1 MSPNLDLKGRLSFLN
16 LGELLQLIGS
26 SGATGTLKIISDFT
40 PAPGVIFIE
49 NGNAVNA
56 STATLSGLEALFNLF
71 GWSEGWFEFSLG
83 PVNCAKTI
91 NKGRMEIILDG
102 LRLLD
107 EGKIE
112 RLGPAP
118 GAVIEA
124 TEVPIAKAPSRRADL
139 PPLIKGP
146 LVDYS
151 YVVDEESF
159 YDGDEIVRE
168 GAHGDWIWVILEG
181 AAEIIKTTPGGPLRL
196 LRVGDGAFLGSVAAL
211 LSGDNVRGSTVV
223 ASGNIQLG
231 MLDSQQLTAEIAS
244 LPNEFKGLIKS
255 LDNRLR
261 FMTNIVASTH
271 MRNGSFLKLIQDK
284 KVALKEGQN
293 EDRLFQIREGEVV
306 VARST
311 ESGYLPLA
319 HLHKGDFFGNIPFL
333 TLGHEPHAAAVFSSG
348 DLKLAIADTLVMKSA
363 QQRLSPTL
371 RHIIEHLAACIS
383 ATTLLAINLFN
394 KSGLR
399 CERRIQD
406 RSAAI

>member
-1 MSPNLDLKGRLSFLN
+1 MSANLDLTGSLSFMN
-16 LGELLQLIGS
+16 LGELLQIIGS
-26 SGATGTLKIISDFT
+26 SSATGTLRIISDFT
-40 PAPGVIFIE
+40 SAPGVISIE
-49 NGNAVNA
+49 NGNPVNA
-56 STATLSGLEALFNLF
+56 STATLSGIEALFSLF
-71 GWSEGWFEFSLG
+71 GWSDGRFEFSLG
-83 PVNCAKTI
+83 PVNCEKTI

-112 RLGPAP
+112 KIGPAP
-118 GAVIEA
+118 GAVIEK
-124 TEVPIAKAPSRRADL
+124 TEAPAPVTPARRADL

-146 LVDYS
+146 LVDYT

-159 YDGDEIVRE
+159 YDGDEIVHE

-211 LSGDNVRGSTVV
+211 LSGDNVRGTTVI

-231 MLDSQQLTAEIAS
+231 MLNSQQLTAEIVN
-244 LPNEFKGLIKS
+244 LPFEFKGLIKS

-261 FMTNIVASTH
+261 FVTHIAAETH
-271 MRNGSFLKLIQDK
+271 MRNGAFLKLIQDK
-284 KVALKEGQN
+284 KIALKEGQN

-319 HLHKGDFFGNIPFL
+319 HLQKGDFFGNIPFL
-333 TLGHEPHAAAVFSSG
+333 TLGHEPHAAAVFSSA
-348 DLKLAIADTLVMKSA
+348 DLKLAVVDIPALEAA
-363 QQRLSPTL
+363 QQRLSSTL
-371 RHIIEHLAACIS
+371 RHIIEHLSACIS
-383 ATTLLAINLFN
+383 ATTLVSINLFN
-394 KSGLR
+394 KSGL
-399 CERRIQD
+399 
-406 RSAAI
+406 S

>member
-1 MSPNLDLKGRLSFLN
+1 MSPNLDLAGRLSFLN

-49 NGNAVNA
+49 KGNAVNA
-56 STATLSGLEALFNLF
+56 STATLSGLEALFGLF

-112 RLGPAP
+112 KPGPAP

-124 TEVPIAKAPSRRADL
+124 PGAPIAKASPRRSDL

-196 LRVGDGAFLGSVAAL
+196 LRVGNGAFLGSVVAL
-211 LSGDNVRGSTVV
+211 LSGDNVRGTTVV

-231 MLDSQQLTAEIAS
+231 MLNSQQLTAEIAS

-261 FMTNIVASTH
+261 FVTHIVAETH
-271 MRNGSFLKLIQDK
+271 MCNGSFLKLIQDK

-311 ESGYLPLA
+311 ESGSLPLA
-319 HLHKGDFFGNIPFL
+319 HLQKGDFFGNIPFL

-348 DLKLAIADTLVMKSA
+348 DLKLAVVDTMVMGSA

-383 ATTLLAINLFN
+383 ATTLVAINLFN

-399 CERRIQD
+399 
-406 RSAAI
+406 

>member
-1 MSPNLDLKGRLSFLN
+1 MSPNLDLTGRLSFLN

-56 STATLSGLEALFNLF
+56 STATLSGLEALFGLF
-71 GWSEGWFEFSLG
+71 GWSDGQFEFSLG
-83 PVNCAKTI
+83 PVNCTKTI

-112 RLGPAP
+112 KLGPAP
-118 GAVIEA
+118 GAVLEA
-124 TEVPIAKAPSRRADL
+124 TEAPTPKAPPRRTDL

-181 AAEIIKTTPGGPLRL
+181 AAEIIKTTPDGPLRL

-211 LSGDNVRGSTVV
+211 LSGDNVRGTTVV

-231 MLDSQQLTAEIAS
+231 MLNSQQLTAEIAN

-261 FMTNIVASTH
+261 FVTNIVAETH
-271 MRNGSFLKLIQDK
+271 MRNRSFLKLIQDK
-284 KVALKEGQN
+284 KLALKEGQN

-319 HLHKGDFFGNIPFL
+319 HLQKGDFFGNIPFL
-333 TLGHEPHAAAVFSSG
+333 TLGHEPHSAAVFSSG
-348 DLKLAIADTLVMKSA
+348 DLKLAVVDTLAMEGA
-363 QQRLSPTL
+363 QQRLSPTM

-383 ATTLLAINLFN
+383 ATTLVAINLFN
-394 KSGLR
+394 KSGL
-399 CERRIQD
+399 
-406 RSAAI
+406 S

>member
-1 MSPNLDLKGRLSFLN
+1 MSSNLDLKGRLSFLN

-40 PAPGVIFIE
+40 TAPGVIFIE

-56 STATLSGLEALFNLF
+56 SMANLSGLEALFGLF

-83 PVNCAKTI
+83 PVNCVKTI
-91 NKGRMEIILDG
+91 NKGRMEIILDA

-112 RLGPAP
+112 KLRPAA
-118 GAVIEA
+118 GAIIEA
-124 TEVPIAKAPSRRADL
+124 PAAPTAKTPPRRADL
-139 PPLIKGP
+139 SPLIKGP
-146 LVDYS
+146 LVDYA

-181 AAEIIKTTPGGPLRL
+181 AAEIIKTTPSGPLRL
-196 LRVGDGAFLGSVAAL
+196 MKVGDGAFLGSVAAL
-211 LSGDNVRGSTVV
+211 LSGDNVRGATVV

-231 MLDSQQLTAEIAS
+231 MLNSQQLTAEIAS

-255 LDNRLR
+255 LDNRLH
-261 FMTNIVASTH
+261 FVTHIVTETH
-271 MRNGSFLKLIQDK
+271 VHNGSFLKLIQDK
-284 KVALKEGQN
+284 KLALKEGQN

-306 VARST
+306 VARNT

-319 HLHKGDFFGNIPFL
+319 HLQKGDFFGNIPFL

-348 DLKLAIADTLVMKSA
+348 DLKLAVVDTVALQGA

-383 ATTLLAINLFN
+383 ATTLVAINLFN
-394 KSGLR
+394 KSGLSR
-399 CERRIQD
+399 ERRIQD
-406 RSAAI
+406 GNATL

>member
-1 MSPNLDLKGRLSFLN
+1 MSPNLDLTGNLSFLN

-26 SGATGTLKIISDFT
+26 SSATGTLKIISDFT
-40 PAPGVIFIE
+40 PTPGVIFIE
-49 NGNAVNA
+49 NGNPVNA
-56 STATLSGLEALFNLF
+56 SAAALSGLEALFSLF

-83 PVNCAKTI
+83 SVNCAKTI

-112 RLGPAP
+112 KIGPAP

-124 TEVPIAKAPSRRADL
+124 PGAPIAKASPRRADL

-168 GAHGDWIWVILEG
+168 GAHGDWIWVVLEG

-196 LRVGDGAFLGSVAAL
+196 LRVGDGAFLGSIAAL
-211 LSGDNVRGSTVV
+211 LSGDNVRGTTVV

-231 MLDSQQLTAEIAS
+231 MLNSQQLTAEIAN

-261 FMTNIVASTH
+261 FVTHIVAETH

-284 KVALKEGQN
+284 KVAIKEGQN

-311 ESGYLPLA
+311 ESGHLPLA
-319 HLHKGDFFGNIPFL
+319 HLQKGDFFGNIPFL
-333 TLGHEPHAAAVFSSG
+333 TLGHEPLAAAVFSSG
-348 DLKLAIADTLVMKSA
+348 DLKLAVVDTLVMGGA

-383 ATTLLAINLFN
+383 ATTLVAINLFN

-399 CERRIQD
+399 
-406 RSAAI
+406 

>member
-1 MSPNLDLKGRLSFLN
+1 
-16 LGELLQLIGS
+16 
-26 SGATGTLKIISDFT
+26 
-40 PAPGVIFIE
+40 
-49 NGNAVNA
+49 VNA
-56 STATLSGLEALFNLF
+56 STATLSGLEALFGLF
-71 GWSEGWFEFSLG
+71 GWSEGRFEFSLG
-83 PVNCAKTI
+83 PVNCPKTI
-91 NKGRMEIILDG
+91 KKGRMEIILDG

-107 EGKIE
+107 EGKIQKL
-112 RLGPAP
+112 RPAP
-118 GAVIEA
+118 GAVIEKPA
-124 TEVPIAKAPSRRADL
+124 ASTPRTPPRRADL

-146 LVDYS
+146 LVDYA

-181 AAEIIKTTPGGPLRL
+181 AAEIIKTTSGGPLRL

-211 LSGDNVRGSTVV
+211 LSGDNVRGTTVV

-231 MLDSQQLTAEIAS
+231 MLDSQQLTAEIANLS
-244 LPNEFKGLIKS
+244 NEFKGLIKS

-261 FMTNIVASTH
+261 FVTHIAAETH

-284 KVALKEGQN
+284 KLAIKEGQN

-319 HLHKGDFFGNIPFL
+319 HLQKGDFFGNIPFL

-348 DLKLAIADTLVMKSA
+348 DLKLTVVDTLAMEGA
-363 QQRLSPTL
+363 QQRLSSTL
-371 RHIIEHLAACIS
+371 RHIIEHIAACIS
-383 ATTLLAINLFN
+383 ATTLVAINLFN
-394 KSGLR
+394 KSGL
-399 CERRIQD
+399 
-406 RSAAI
+406 S

>member
-1 MSPNLDLKGRLSFLN
+1 MN
-16 LGELLQLIGS
+16 LGELLQIIGS
-26 SGATGTLKIISDFT
+26 SSATGTLKIISDFRS
-40 PAPGVIFIE
+40 APGVISIE
-49 NGNAVNA
+49 NGNPVNA
-56 STATLSGLEALFNLF
+56 STATLSGIEALFSLF
-71 GWSEGWFEFSLG
+71 GWSDGRFEFSLG
-83 PVNCAKTI
+83 PVNCEKTI

-112 RLGPAP
+112 KIGPAP
-118 GAVIEA
+118 GAVIEK
-124 TEVPIAKAPSRRADL
+124 TEAPTPVTPARRTDL

-146 LVDYS
+146 LVDYT

-159 YDGDEIVRE
+159 YDGDEIVHE
-168 GAHGDWIWVILEG
+168 GAHGDWIWVVLEG

-211 LSGDNVRGSTVV
+211 LSGDNVRGTTVI

-231 MLDSQQLTAEIAS
+231 MLNSQQLTAEIVN
-244 LPNEFKGLIKS
+244 LPVEFKGLIKS

-261 FMTNIVASTH
+261 FVTHIAAETH

-319 HLHKGDFFGNIPFL
+319 HLQKGDFFGNIPFL
-333 TLGHEPHAAAVFSSG
+333 TLGHEPHAAAVFSSA
-348 DLKLAIADTLVMKSA
+348 DLKLTVVDIPALEAA
-363 QQRLSPTL
+363 QQRLSATL
-371 RHIIEHLAACIS
+371 RHIIEHLCACIS
-383 ATTLLAINLFN
+383 ATTLVSINLFN
-394 KSGLR
+394 KSGL
-399 CERRIQD
+399 
-406 RSAAI
+406 S

>member
-1 MSPNLDLKGRLSFLN
+1 MSANVDLSGRLSFLN
-16 LGELLQLIGS
+16 LGELLQIIGG
-26 SGATGTLKIISDFT
+26 SGSTGTLKIISDFT
-40 PAPGVIFIE
+40 PAPGVISIE
-49 NGNAVNA
+49 NGNPVNA
-56 STATLSGLEALFNLF
+56 STATLSGIEALFGLF
-71 GWSEGWFEFSLG
+71 GWSDGRFEFSLG
-83 PVNCAKTI
+83 PVNCTKTI

-112 RLGPAP
+112 KLGPAP
-118 GAVIEA
+118 GAVIE
-124 TEVPIAKAPSRRADL
+124 KAETPPPSTPPRRADL

-159 YDGDEIVRE
+159 YDGDEIVHE

-181 AAEIIKTTPGGPLRL
+181 AAEIIKTTPSGPLRL

-211 LSGDNVRGSTVV
+211 LSGDNVRGTTVV

-231 MLDSQQLTAEIAS
+231 MLNSQQLTAEIVN
-244 LPNEFKGLIKS
+244 LPIEFKGLIKS

-261 FMTNIVASTH
+261 FVTHIAAETH

-306 VARST
+306 VARRT

-319 HLHKGDFFGNIPFL
+319 HLQKGDFFGNIPFL

-348 DLKLAIADTLVMKSA
+348 DLKLAVVDILALEEA
-363 QQRLSPTL
+363 QQRLSATL

-383 ATTLLAINLFN
+383 ATTLVSINLFN
-394 KSGLR
+394 KSGL
-399 CERRIQD
+399 
-406 RSAAI
+406 S

>member
-1 MSPNLDLKGRLSFLN
+1 MSPNLDLTGRLSFLS
-16 LGELLQLIGS
+16 LGELLQIIGS

-40 PAPGVIFIE
+40 SAPGAIFIE
-49 NGNAVNA
+49 NGNPVNA
-56 STATLSGLEALFNLF
+56 STATLSGLEALFALF
-71 GWSEGWFEFSLG
+71 GWSEGQFEFSLG

-112 RLGPAP
+112 KLEPAP
-118 GAVIEA
+118 GAVIEE
-124 TEVPIAKAPSRRADL
+124 TEAPTPRTPPRRSDL

-146 LVDYS
+146 LVDYT

-159 YDGDEIVRE
+159 YDGDEIVHE

-181 AAEIIKTTPGGPLRL
+181 AAEIIKKTPAGPLRL

-211 LSGDNVRGSTVV
+211 LSGDNVRGTTVV
-223 ASGNIQLG
+223 ASGNVQLG
-231 MLDSQQLTAEIAS
+231 MLNSQQLTAEIAN

-261 FMTNIVASTH
+261 FVTNIAAETH

-319 HLHKGDFFGNIPFL
+319 HLQKGDFFGNIPFL
-333 TLGHEPHAAAVFSSG
+333 TLGHEPHSAAVFSSG
-348 DLKLAIADTLVMKSA
+348 DLKLAVVDTLAMEGA
-363 QQRLSPTL
+363 QQRLSSTL

-383 ATTLLAINLFN
+383 ATTLVAINLFN
-394 KSGLR
+394 KSGL
-399 CERRIQD
+399 
-406 RSAAI
+406 S

>member
-1 MSPNLDLKGRLSFLN
+1 MSANLDLAGRLSFLN
-16 LGELLQLIGS
+16 LGELLQIIGS

-40 PAPGVIFIE
+40 SAPGMIFIE
-49 NGNAVNA
+49 NGNPVNA
-56 STATLSGLEALFNLF
+56 STGSLSGLEALFGLF
-71 GWSEGWFEFSLG
+71 GWSDGRFEFSLG
-83 PVNCAKTI
+83 PVACEKTI
-91 NKGRMEIILDG
+91 KKGRMEIILDG

-112 RLGPAP
+112 KLGPAP
-118 GAVIEA
+118 DAIIEK
-124 TEVPIAKAPSRRADL
+124 TEVPKTSTPTPRADL

-159 YDGDEIVRE
+159 YDGDEIVHE
-168 GAHGDWIWVILEG
+168 GAHGDWIWVVLEG

-211 LSGDNVRGSTVV
+211 LSGDNVRGTTVI
-223 ASGNIQLG
+223 ASGNVQLG
-231 MLDSQQLTAEIAS
+231 MLNSQQLTSEIANIS
-244 LPNEFKGLIKS
+244 NEFKGLIKS
-255 LDNRLR
+255 LDSRLR
-261 FMTNIVASTH
+261 FVTNIAAETH

-319 HLHKGDFFGNIPFL
+319 HLQKGDFFGNIPFL
-333 TLGHEPHAAAVFSSG
+333 TLGHEPHSAAVFSSG
-348 DLKLAIADTLVMKSA
+348 DLKLAVVDHQAMEGV

-371 RHIIEHLAACIS
+371 RHVIEHLAACIS
-383 ATTLLAINLFN
+383 ATTLVATNLFN

-399 CERRIQD
+399 
-406 RSAAI
+406 

>member
-1 MSPNLDLKGRLSFLN
+1 MSPNLDLTGRLSFLN

-26 SGATGTLKIISDFT
+26 NGATGTLKIISDFT
-40 PAPGVIFIE
+40 SAPGVIYIE
-49 NGNAVNA
+49 NGNPVNA
-56 STATLSGLEALFNLF
+56 MTATLSGLDALFSLF
-71 GWSEGWFEFSLG
+71 GWSEGRFEFSLG
-83 PVNCAKTI
+83 PVDCVKFI

-112 RLGPAP
+112 TLSPAP
-118 GAVIEA
+118 GAVIEK
-124 TEVPIAKAPSRRADL
+124 TETPTPRAAPRRADL

-146 LVDYS
+146 LVDYT

-168 GAHGDWIWVILEG
+168 GAHGAWIWVILEG
-181 AAEIIKTTPGGPLRL
+181 AAEIIKTTPAGPLRL
-196 LRVGDGAFLGSVAAL
+196 LRVGDGGFLGSVAAL

-231 MLDSQQLTAEIAS
+231 MLDSQQLTAEVGN

-261 FMTNIVASTH
+261 FVTH
-271 MRNGSFLKLIQDK
+271 IAAEIHTRSGSFLNLIQDK
-284 KVALKEGQN
+284 KVAMKEGQK
-293 EDRLFQIREGEVV
+293 EERLFQIREGEVV

-319 HLHKGDFFGNIPFL
+319 HLQKGDFFGNIPFL
-333 TLGHEPHAAAVFSSG
+333 TLGHEPHSATVFSST
-348 DLKLAIADTLVMKSA
+348 DLKLAVVDTLAMEEA
-363 QQRLSPTL
+363 QQRLSSTL
-371 RHIIEHLAACIS
+371 KHIIEHIAACIS
-383 ATTLLAINLFN
+383 ATTLVAINLLN
-394 KSGLR
+394 KSGLSL
-399 CERRIQD
+399 ERVTQN